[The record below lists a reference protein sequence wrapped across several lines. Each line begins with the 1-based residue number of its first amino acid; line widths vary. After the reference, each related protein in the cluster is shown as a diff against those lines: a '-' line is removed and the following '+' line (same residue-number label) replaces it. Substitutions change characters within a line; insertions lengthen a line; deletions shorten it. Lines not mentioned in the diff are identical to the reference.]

1 MLKERQAYEKQ
12 LILELKASTSKTLM
26 LIEQLEAA
34 PEDSDEALDAYARL
48 MAQTLQV
55 KLDAESI
62 LELNEE
68 IMQLELETVA

>member
-1 MLKERQAYEKQ
+1 MLKERQAYEMQ
-12 LILELKASTSKTLM
+12 LILELKESASTALA
-26 LIEQLEAA
+26 LISQLESA
-34 PEDSDEALDAYARL
+34 PEASDEALDAYASL
-48 MAQTLQV
+48 MAQTLQL